1 MAGPFDYHVFS
12 HSGTSYE
19 STDQSAGVS
28 DVERSALEQ
37 FFFGQTNDEAYLSS
51 LAAQPGVIWR
61 RAGDRYALTRVV
73 RGSRDPHGRAT
84 LQFQTI
90 LISSADA
97 PFVSTRLAQIVIAQW
112 KKLEK
117 RVSPEWTDSPE
128 SGRINA
134 EVVSQAALA
143 ADGAQRLVLPASN
156 VTLADVAEIVKRC
169 QSNSGFALCYKSLN
183 ANAPTSINFVW
194 GDSVRT
200 RAVKIRKE
208 AAMPSLPPR
217 PSPASPVL
225 KPGSALAVAVLSVL
239 LVIQT
244 AVSLYLASSVAE
256 LRRNQEKFQTAVI
269 NRVEARS
276 TTLEGVIND
285 AADRLGGDVR
295 VQLGKTT
302 GDITSG
308 LDKAQALLRE
318 GLDAL
323 RADVSPL
330 MQVVADVQVVK
341 NVLDGVEEK
350 VQQLVTGQKWSEGKI
365 DRVEEGIAK
374 LARNAASGE
383 QDARRLILQKVKA
396 WAGRITEKLKEARE
410 AGNLTTARRGID
422 EAKTAVDEMVTEAQ
436 KRIAPKSRKRGIE

>member
-19 STDQSAGVS
+19 STDQSAGVNA
-28 DVERSALEQ
+28 VERSALEQ

-73 RGSRDPHGRAT
+73 RGSRDSHGRAT

-90 LISSADA
+90 LVSSADA
-97 PFVSTRLAQIVIAQW
+97 PFVGTRLAQIVVAQW

-128 SGRINA
+128 PGRINA

-208 AAMPSLPPR
+208 VAMPSLPPR
-217 PSPASPVL
+217 PSPVSPVS
-225 KPGSALAVAVLSVL
+225 KRGSAPAVAVLCVL

-256 LRRNQEKFQTAVI
+256 LRRNQEKFQAAVI
-269 NRVEARS
+269 DRVVARS
-276 TTLEGVIND
+276 TSLEVVIKD
-285 AADRLGGDVR
+285 AADRLGGNIR
-295 VQLGKTT
+295 VQLGETT
-302 GDITSG
+302 RDIASG
-308 LDKAQALLRE
+308 LDEAQALLRE

-323 RADVSPL
+323 RADFSPL
-330 MQVVADVQVVK
+330 MQVVEDVQVVK
-341 NVLDGVEEK
+341 KVLDGVEEN
-350 VQQLVTGQKWSEGKI
+350 VQQLTTSQERSERTI
-365 DRVEEGIAK
+365 DRVEEEIAK

-383 QDARRLILQKVKA
+383 QDARRLALQKVEA
-396 WAGRITEKLKEARE
+396 WAARIREKLKEARK
-410 AGNLTTARRGID
+410 ATAITAARKGID
-422 EAKTAVDEMVTEAQ
+422 KATTAVDDMVTEA
-436 KRIAPKSRKRGIE
+436 KVGMTPKNTKRGGK